1 LVTGSKTKWPLNP
14 DKNGSTTDSVGGL
27 VAEDS
32 GQVTELLKRWGAG
45 DRAALDELMPVMH
58 RELRRLAAWRMQQ
71 ERPEHSLQPT
81 ALVNEMFL
89 RIVNLEQI
97 DWQDRAHFLGTA
109 SAIMRRILVD
119 HARRHRAAKRGE
131 GASTVTLNE
140 AIGAG
145 DTRDV
150 EILALDEALTRLGEM
165 DERLEKVVVLR
176 FFGGLTVDE
185 IAKVLGVSAPT
196 VKRDWSTAKTWLY
209 RELSERA

>member
-1 LVTGSKTKWPLNP
+1 M
-14 DKNGSTTDSVGGL
+14 
-27 VAEDS
+27 AEES

-71 ERPEHSLQPT
+71 ERSDHSLQPT

-89 RIVNLEQI
+89 RIVDLERI
-97 DWQDRAHFLGTA
+97 DWQDRAHFLGAA
-109 SAIMRRILVD
+109 SGIMRRILVD
-119 HARRHRAAKRGE
+119 HARRHRAAKRGG
-131 GASTVTLNE
+131 GASLVTLNE

-145 DTRDV
+145 GASDV
-150 EILALDEALTRLGEM
+150 EILALDEALLRLGAM

-185 IAKVLGVSAPT
+185 IANVLEVSAPT
-196 VKRDWSTAKTWLY
+196 VKRDWSTAKAWLY
-209 RELSERA
+209 RELSQRG

>member
-1 LVTGSKTKWPLNP
+1 MADDP
-14 DKNGSTTDSVGGL
+14 
-27 VAEDS
+27 

-58 RELRRLAAWRMQQ
+58 RELRRLAARRMRQ
-71 ERPEHSLQPT
+71 ERPDHSLQPT

-89 RIVNLEQI
+89 RIVDLERI

-119 HARRHRAAKRGE
+119 HARRHKAAKRGE
-131 GASTVTLNE
+131 GASVVTLNE

-145 DTRDV
+145 DAGDV
-150 EILALDEALTRLGEM
+150 EVLVLDEALSRLGAM
-165 DERLEKVVVLR
+165 DERLEKVVVFR

-196 VKRDWSTAKTWLY
+196 VKRDWSTAKAWLY
-209 RELSERA
+209 RELGERG

>member
-1 LVTGSKTKWPLNP
+1 M
-14 DKNGSTTDSVGGL
+14 
-27 VAEDS
+27 AEDS

-71 ERPEHSLQPT
+71 ERPDHSLQPT

-89 RIVNLEQI
+89 RIVGVEQI

-119 HARRHRAAKRGE
+119 HARRHRSAKRGK
-131 GASTVTLNE
+131 GASWVTLNE

-145 DTRDV
+145 GTSDV
-150 EILALDEALTRLGEM
+150 EVLALDEALSRLGAM

-176 FFGGLTVDE
+176 FFGGLTADE
-185 IAKVLGVSAPT
+185 IAKVLGISAPT

-209 RELSERA
+209 RELGERD